1 MKLTNKN
8 SHTIKVPYIKLHQS
22 LLMDSKAASQVHFSL
37 Q

>member
-1 MKLTNKN
+1 
-8 SHTIKVPYIKLHQS
+8 VPYIKLHQS